1 MFTCERLQCRLTTKA
16 CAQRRMVAA
25 RIENQVAARVE
36 AEEQIGRGRN
46 LMSLKMSFT
55 TVRTFAHGDGLAS
68 HPVVVACRKCEIG
81 DANVRVLAT

>member
-81 DANVRVLAT
+81 DANMRALAT